1 MDLTASTPALAAALA
16 DAVRLLPSGGPGLL
30 LRADAHGLVLAGN
43 DHERPVRL
51 ACTALTHTDGEVLVP
66 ARPLAETV
74 KVLDEPEVRLVVEG
88 SRLAIRT
95 ARGRF
100 ALPLLDRELYLD
112 GGELPVVGEI
122 DGALLSRALAPVSA
136 TAARDDAL
144 PMFTGVRVSSSA
156 RGLSLLASDRF
167 RMAAADLPWTGG
179 EVDALV
185 PAGLLAEVGKQVSGT
200 VAVHADV
207 NRFGLSW
214 GRSTV
219 ATAVLDGGFLT
230 EGSISMGAV
239 ETRLTVAADELAAA
253 VRRTSLYAG
262 PRGVVTLDVQDGTI
276 RVAGTDPRAGEA
288 EELVKS
294 TVDGNRAAPSYQA
307 RYLLDALRPFSG
319 GDTTLALQPGLR
331 ATLLTADSTPLR
343 YYVMPMQ
350 PPVNVTA
357 GPGRSP

>member
-1 MDLTASTPALAAALA
+1 MDLTAPSSALAAAFA
-16 DAVRLLPSGGPGLL
+16 EAVRLLPSGGPGLL

-43 DHERPVRL
+43 DHERAVRL

-66 ARPLAETV
+66 ARPLAETL

-100 ALPLLDRELYLD
+100 ALPLLDRSSYLD
-112 GGELPVVGEI
+112 GGELPVVGSL
-122 DGALLSRALAPVSA
+122 DGGLLSRALAAVAP

-144 PMFTGVRVSSSA
+144 PMFTGVRVRSGPG
-156 RGLSLLASDRF
+156 GLSLLASDRF
-167 RMAAADLPWTGG
+167 RMAAAEVPWSGG

-185 PAGLLAEVGKQVSGT
+185 PAALLAEVGKQVSGS
-200 VAVHADV
+200 VSVHADV

-219 ATAVLDGGFLT
+219 TTAVLDGGFLT
-230 EGSISMGAV
+230 EDSISTGAV
-239 ETRLTVAADELAAA
+239 ETRLTLAADALAAA

-262 PRGVVTLDVQDGTI
+262 PRGVVTLGVQDGSV

-288 EELVKS
+288 EEEVKS
-294 TVDGNRAAPSYQA
+294 TVDGNRLAPSYQA
-307 RYLLDALRPFSG
+307 RYLLDALRPFTG
-319 GDTTLALQPGLR
+319 GEVVLAIQPGLR
-331 ATLLTADSTPLR
+331 ATILTTAATSLR

-350 PPVNVTA
+350 P
-357 GPGRSP
+357 R